1 MLIQRWQAQQLPNK
15 AQIMMLLQSEGL
27 DTFEERFLP
36 NVKINEH
43 RHPFGEVR
51 IVVSGE
57 LMFNIGGSQ
66 FLLRAGDRVEIPA
79 NTRHSHTSQGDE
91 PCVCIC
97 AQRIL

>member
-1 MLIQRWQAQQLPNK
+1 MLIHRWQAQQLPTK
-15 AQIMMLLQSEGL
+15 SQITMLLQSEGL
-27 DTFEERFLP
+27 DTFEEQFQP

-51 IVVSGE
+51 IVISGE

-79 NTRHSHTSQGDE
+79 NTRHSHASQGDE